1 MEEENLDLLDLDD
14 AASDNLPEAAPL
26 VAPRPKKPWL
36 LMVVGLA
43 VIVLATFII
52 VHTIS
57 SENSSSVD
65 IDLDAPAIVVDGDVA
80 DIKPM
85 PKDEVVA
92 PMPLPQPAAKP
103 ATKPAPVVKPDTNAS
118 APVRVVQDRKEVTF
132 NPDKKTVAKPATKP
146 SAKPAQSK
154 PAAKPV
160 AKVSSNSW
168 YVQLG
173 SYSSRTL
180 AESGERQLRGAHP
193 ALFDGQQTVI
203 LAAVLKNGTT
213 TYRLRV
219 VFNNQNDAN
228 GFCRNAKSDGLDCYV
243 AK

>member
-1 MEEENLDLLDLDD
+1 MEDENLDLLDLDD
-14 AASDNLPEAAPL
+14 AASDSLPDAAPL

-43 VIVLATFII
+43 VIALATFII

-57 SENSSSVD
+57 SENSSAVD
-65 IDLDAPAIVVDGDVA
+65 IDLDVPAVVVDGDVA
-80 DIKPM
+80 DIKPAE
-85 PKDEVVA
+85 PKKPEVA
-92 PMPLPQPAAKP
+92 PAPVAPLPQPAVKEVE
-103 ATKPAPVVKPDTNAS
+103 KPAPVAQANANPS
-118 APVRVVQDRKEVTF
+118 APVHVIQDRKEVTF
-132 NPDKKTVAKPATKP
+132 NPDKPANVKPAAKAAQKKAVAKPAVKT
-146 SAKPAQSK
+146 
-154 PAAKPV
+154 
-160 AKVSSNSW
+160 SSNSW

-173 SYSSRTL
+173 SYSSRSL
-180 AESGERQLRGAHP
+180 AESGERQLRRAHP
-193 ALFDGQQTVI
+193 GLLEGQQTVI

-213 TYRLRV
+213 TYRLRA